1 MILTYASGAALVTGG
16 SGGIGSAVAS
26 LLAAEGVPVGITY
39 HTRRDRAEETVRLA
53 GEGARVAAY
62 PWSSAAIEDAARLV
76 QAAERDLG
84 KLAYLVSC
92 HGIAQASAFH
102 AAPEAEWRG
111 ILETNLTST
120 VALARVMVGP
130 MMRAGAGRIV
140 LVTSVSG
147 LRGLPGHTVYAAT
160 KAGLHGF
167 VRSLAQ
173 ECAAFAVTVNAVA
186 PGFVDTPMLAHVPE
200 KTRKTLVQRI
210 PMGRL
215 GTPEDVAH
223 VVRFLLSEQASYVTG
238 QTWVVDGGFAS

>member
-1 MILTYASGAALVTGG
+1 VKLTYGPGAALVTGG
-16 SGGIGSAVAS
+16 SGGIGSAVAL
-26 LLAAEGVPVGITY
+26 LLAGEGVSVGITY
-39 HTRRDRAEETVRLA
+39 RSRRDRAEETVRLA
-53 GEGARVAAY
+53 GENAKVTAY
-62 PWSSAAIEDAARLV
+62 PWSSASVEDAARLV
-76 QAAERDLG
+76 QAVKKDLG

-102 AAPEAEWRG
+102 ATPEAEWRG
-111 ILETNLTST
+111 IVETNLTST
-120 VALARVMVGP
+120 IALARVVVGP
-130 MMRAGAGRIV
+130 MMRAGPGRIV

-147 LRGLPGHTVYAAT
+147 LRGIPGHTVYAAT

-186 PGFVDTPMLAHVPE
+186 PGFVDTPMLSHVPE
-200 KTRKTLVQRI
+200 NTRKALVQRI

-215 GTPEDVAH
+215 GKPEDVAH

-238 QTWVVDGGFAS
+238 QTWVVDGGLAS